1 VFEVA
6 LPLTAA
12 ALAAPPTADEVP
24 EVAPR
29 PIVEAEVPPAAALP
43 AVPPVVFPPRETF
56 EPTVAALGALCAM
69 ALEAAIMEAAARR
82 THVKHLMTILLA
94 ILIDSTLAR

>member
-1 VFEVA
+1 LEVA

-12 ALAAPPTADEVP
+12 ALPAPPIADEAP
-24 EVAPR
+24 EFAPR
-29 PIVEAEVPPAAALP
+29 PIVEADVPPAAALP

-69 ALEAAIMEAAARR
+69 AVEAAITEAAARR
-82 THVKHLMTILLA
+82 THVKRLMTVLLPMM
-94 ILIDSTLAR
+94 IDSAIAR